1 MTGGKPEEPGD
12 LAFAD
17 FDAANYEGE
26 GASLILNLEGYE
38 GPLHVL
44 LALAR
49 EQKVD
54 LAQLS
59 ILALVDQYLKFI
71 ASARKLK
78 LEIAADY
85 LVMAA
90 WLAYLKSRLL
100 LPEDADEEEPSAQEL
115 ANRLQLRLQRL
126 EAMRDA
132 GQRLMTRNRLGRDVF
147 MRRAAEG
154 VRLDKKNIH
163 LASYYDFLKA
173 YSDVRVRAAA
183 GTMTIKQ
190 REVFS
195 LEAALARLVR
205 LIGTAL
211 TWTKLQDFLP
221 EGMESAY
228 LRRSATASTFAA
240 TLELTRT
247 GNAELKQLEPF
258 GDLYV
263 KAKAGRT

>member
-1 MTGGKPEEPGD
+1 MSGEKPEAPGE
-12 LAFAD
+12 LAFAE

-26 GASLILNLEGYE
+26 GTTLILNVGGYE

-54 LAQLS
+54 LVQIS

-71 ASARKLK
+71 ATARKLK

-100 LPEDADEEEPSAQEL
+100 LPEDEDEEEPSAQEL

-126 EAMRDA
+126 EAMREA
-132 GQRLMTRNRLGRDVF
+132 GLRLMTRNRLGREVF
-147 MRRAAEG
+147 LRPAAEG
-154 VRLDKKNIH
+154 VHLDRKSIH
-163 LASYYDFLKA
+163 VATYYDFLKA

-183 GTMTIKQ
+183 STLTIKH
-190 REVFS
+190 RDVFS
-195 LEAALARLVR
+195 LEAALARLSS

-211 TWTKLQDFLP
+211 SWTKLQDFLP
-221 EGMESAY
+221 EGLEDAY

-240 TLELTRT
+240 TLELART
-247 GNAELKQLEPF
+247 GKAELKQLEPF

-263 KAKAGRT
+263 KARAGRT

>member
-1 MTGGKPEEPGD
+1 MTADKPDAPGE

-26 GASLILNLEGYE
+26 GAALILNIEGYE

-49 EQKVD
+49 DQKVD
-54 LAQLS
+54 LAQIS

-71 ASARKLK
+71 NSARKLK

-90 WLAYLKSRLL
+90 WLTYLKSRLL
-100 LPEDADEEEPSAQEL
+100 LPAAEDEEEPSAQEL

-126 EAMRDA
+126 EAMREA
-132 GQRLMTRNRLGRDVF
+132 GMRLMGRNRLGRDVF
-147 MRRAAEG
+147 QRGAPEG
-154 VRLDKKNIH
+154 TRLVRKVIH
-163 LASYYDFLKA
+163 LATYYEFLKA

-183 GTMTIKQ
+183 GTLTIKK
-190 REVFS
+190 RDVFS
-195 LEAALARLVR
+195 LEAALMRLSS

-211 TWTKLQDFLP
+211 SWTKLQDFLP
-221 EGMESAY
+221 EGMESAF
-228 LRRSATASTFAA
+228 LRRSATASMFTAS
-240 TLELTRT
+240 LELTRT
-247 GNAELKQLEPF
+247 GKAELKQLEPF

-263 KAKAGRT
+263 KARSGRA